1 MKTTK
6 LYFAL
11 IGTICLF
18 FSIYTVSAQDN
29 IPWLN
34 DYTSDIP
41 VGSTTCSYTYK
52 TIDNNPCKI
61 SIEERKTDKK
71 GASTTMAYQFYLS
84 DLNTSAMKFKTSG
97 TTAIVTLEIKQ
108 SQKFIRVLKNGDLD
122 GYTSKV
128 EINMSEIDKARS
140 FIDLFKS
147 NVEKCNTSEKKW
159 TSRDEAI
166 QWLTLNISKSETSG
180 TTYEQAFAAGE
191 KSYMASFQSNSI
203 DSKGVKQNLMYDFN
217 LNDINAVK
225 MNMEVA
231 EKTFKIELPV
241 RENNYYIRLKKNDEI
256 SYVKAFEIYSDD
268 LEQARNIFNGL
279 IYLVNETPSPK
290 RTNWN
295 SYSAA
300 LGFVKENVK
309 EVINGTTAMG
319 QSFSFDNTPSGIVRL
334 ETSKKDS
341 KSVVTKNIQAFYL
354 TDLQTTVNVDVSS
367 KSITINLTTKD
378 KNKFVKEGT
387 ENSPLA
393 YSGSVEILGSDLE
406 NAREIAHAI
415 ESAIEKSE
423 KGLMEYSTLEKAI
436 GFMTSNVGE
445 LKIDKE
451 TIKQTLTVVSDDENK
466 TELKVLTTD
475 EKAVSVEE
483 TFDIY
488 PEDLKIENLKIKVS
502 GKKLAVVVST
512 GKLKY
517 IKCYKDK
524 VQQNYSSDVEV
535 LFDDVLKAK
544 NFINAITMLHK
555 KSLVADR
562 TFNDKVSSM
571 VYIMEHITKLDVAGV
586 AVDQKM
592 EQREG
597 DNCKGKFTRV
607 ETNSKGVSTENVF
620 ELTMYDVDPKKCE
633 IEVSSKS
640 LNVNIVTKGK
650 YIKPYKNGE
659 AGNFVDAISVDVDN
673 ILVAKKMLAAFSSL
687 SSYCK

>member
-1 MKTTK
+1 MKTSS
-6 LYFAL
+6 LHFASL
-11 IGTICLF
+11 ATICLLISM
-18 FSIYTVSAQDN
+18 FSVTAQDN
-29 IPWLN
+29 IPWLSN
-34 DYTSDIP
+34 YTSEIIL
-41 VGSTTCSYTYK
+41 GSNTCSYSYK
-52 TIDNNPCKI
+52 TVDGNECKI
-61 SIEERKTDKK
+61 SIEERKADKK
-71 GASTTMAYQFYLS
+71 GVATTMAYQFCLS
-84 DLNTSAMKFKTSG
+84 DLNPTAMKFKTSG
-97 TTAIVTLEIKQ
+97 SSAIVTLEIKQ
-108 SQKFIRVLKNGDLD
+108 SQKFIKVLKNGELD

-147 NVEKCNTSEKKW
+147 NVEKCNSTERKW
-159 TSRDEAI
+159 SSRDEAI

-191 KSYMASFQSNSI
+191 KSYLASFQSNST
-203 DSKGVKQNLMYDFN
+203 DSKGVKQNLMFDFN

-225 MNMEVA
+225 MNMEVS

-290 RTNWN
+290 RTKWD

-309 EVINGTTAMG
+309 EVINGTSTIG
-319 QSFSFDNTPSGIVRL
+319 QSFIFDNSPSGIVRL

-341 KSVVTKNIQAFYL
+341 KGVVTKNIQSFYL
-354 TDLQTTVNVDVSS
+354 TDLQTTINIDVSS
-367 KSITINLTTKD
+367 KSISINLITKD
-378 KNKFVKEGT
+378 KNKYVKEGT

-393 YSGSVEILGSDLE
+393 YSGSVEISGNDLE
-406 NAREIAHAI
+406 NAREIANAL

-423 KGLMEYSTLEKAI
+423 KGLLEYSTLEKAI

-451 TIKQTLTVVSDDENK
+451 TINQTLAVVSDDENK
-466 TELKVLTTD
+466 IELKVLTTD

-502 GKKLAVVVST
+502 GKKLAVILST
-512 GKLKY
+512 GKLKF

-524 VQQNYSSDVEV
+524 VQQNYSSDAEV

-544 NFINAITMLHK
+544 NFINAITMLHN

-562 TFNDKVSSM
+562 TFNDKASSM
-571 VYIMEHITKLDVAGV
+571 GYIMEHITKLDVAGV

-592 EQREG
+592 EMREG

-640 LNVNIVTKGK
+640 LRVNIVTKGK

-673 ILVAKKMLAAFSSL
+673 VLVAKKMLASFSSL